1 MFRHEFITLLSE
13 KHQESI
19 MTMQSHAY
27 RVLHAPSLRVHPSI
41 KHDGRWRIKEVYHVA
56 HFNRKFPSI
65 HCARR
70 GLVCDNAHSAR
81 AARKHNNQR
90 MAAGVYRIKLA
101 SDRFLLLSNT
111 TTGESQFLMVSPV
124 WGDAIQSP
132 GGLVFHTYDGSHHYL
147 FQVRIP
153 GRGGYS
159 ELMPT
164 RSERQMMLA
173 VKSSSASL
181 KVEEALASPAR

>member
-1 MFRHEFITLLSE
+1 MSRISIGSFLLSIALVAG
-13 KHQESI
+13 SFATTPI
-19 MTMQSHAY
+19 VHAQQGNITV
-27 RVLHAPSLRVHPSI
+27 RVPF
-41 KHDGRWRIKEVYHVA
+41 E
-56 HFNRKFPSI
+56 F
-65 HCARR
+65 
-70 GLVCDNAHSAR
+70 SA
-81 AARKHNNQR
+81 NNQR